1 MKIKISVG
9 SIAQIACI
17 AAITILLILTGCSSP
32 PKPPIAQVS
41 LNVQPNINLYSAA
54 EMKESEARPVVI
66 RIYELTSLATFES
79 ADFFSIFNEH
89 KATLENE
96 LLNSEEFRL
105 TPGQK
110 QKFNRTLHLDTRYV
124 GVVAAFRDLE
134 HSQWRAS
141 TAIPIKEKSP
151 EIYIFLEGN
160 KVLVGAKPECG
171 FFCQFQSSKPQPGT
185 LYEVIE

>member
-1 MKIKISVG
+1 MTPKSQFLKIFTFLLL
-9 SIAQIACI
+9 CL
-17 AAITILLILTGCSSP
+17 LLIGCSST
-32 PKPPIAQVS
+32 PKPPIATVS
-41 LNVQPNINLYSAA
+41 LNVQSNINSFSTITDKTKAL
-54 EMKESEARPVVI
+54 EARPVVV
-66 RIYELTSLATFES
+66 RFYELTSLSVFSS
-79 ADFFSIFNEH
+79 ADFFSVFNDY
-89 KATLENE
+89 KTTLESE
-96 LLNSEEFRL
+96 LITSEEFRL
-105 TPGQK
+105 MPGQK

-141 TAIPIKEKSP
+141 TAIPVKEQSP

-171 FFCQFQSSKPQPGT
+171 FFCQFQSPKAQPGT